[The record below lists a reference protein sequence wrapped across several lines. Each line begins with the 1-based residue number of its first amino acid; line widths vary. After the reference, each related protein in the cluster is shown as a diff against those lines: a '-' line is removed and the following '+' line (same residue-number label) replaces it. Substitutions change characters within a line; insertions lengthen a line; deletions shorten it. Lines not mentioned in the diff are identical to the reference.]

1 MRYISKFD
9 EIRYTIGTFLQG
21 IIKFAQKDF
30 YDVPLVCDD
39 MQQLAQKTIISEIF
53 IQKNTT
59 LRIKTSPIRV

>member
-21 IIKFAQKDF
+21 IIKFPQKDL

-39 MQQLAQKTIISEIF
+39 MQQLPQKTIISEIF